1 LVQRSNMKGLERID
15 RASSD
20 TLTRLGGKLL
30 IGGKWTEAVSGEI
43 FATYDPSTG
52 STIGH
57 AAAGDRHDIHAAVIA
72 ARNAFEVR
80 SWRYMSPHERGD
92 LLLRIGEGVDRHV
105 DELAQLETLNN
116 GVPISITTAQVR
128 DVARTFRYY
137 AGWPTKIHGQTNPSA
152 FGTLNYSLREPVG
165 VCGQI
170 IPWNGP
176 LSSASWKIAP
186 ALACANALI
195 LKPAEQTPITALRLG
210 EIIMEAGIPPGIV
223 NIVTGFGETAGAALV
238 EHPEVDKIA
247 FTGSTE
253 IGKLITRNAA
263 ATMKR
268 VTMELGG
275 KSANIVF
282 ADADLD
288 KAVAGAVT
296 AFTLLSGQIC
306 VAGSRLLVHE
316 KIYDAFAKSLVAA
329 VRQVAVGDPF
339 AAGTAMGPLISA
351 EQQRRVAGYFDVG
364 REEGA
369 LLLLGGERLDRPG
382 FYVSPTIFGDCRSD
396 MRIAREEIFGPVVS
410 LIRFCDEEDAIAKAN
425 DSIYGLAAAVWTS
438 DLGRA
443 HRMARAL
450 RAGTVWI
457 NTYLVGDQISP
468 FGGFKQSG
476 VGRELGS
483 ASIEAYS
490 EVKSVFADIG

>member
-1 LVQRSNMKGLERID
+1 MKGLERID
-15 RASSD
+15 RASAD
-20 TLTRLGGKLL
+20 TLTRLRGKLL
-30 IGGKWTEAVSGEI
+30 IDGKWSEAISRET

-72 ARNAFEVR
+72 ARSAFEMR
-80 SWRYMSPHERGD
+80 SWRGMSPHERGD
-92 LLLRIGEGVDRHV
+92 LLLRIAEGVDRHA

-152 FGTLNYSLREPVG
+152 YGILNYSLREPVG

-186 ALACANALI
+186 ALACGNALI

-210 EIIMEAGIPPGIV
+210 EIIMEAGVPPGIV

-238 EHPEVDKIA
+238 EHPDVDKIA

-316 KIYDAFAKSLVAA
+316 KIYDVFAKRLVAA

-339 AAGTAMGPLISA
+339 AVGTVMGPLISA
-351 EQQRRVAGYFDVG
+351 EQQRRVAGYFDIG

-369 LLLLGGERLDRPG
+369 IPLLGGERLDRPG
-382 FYVSPTIFGDCRSD
+382 FYVSPTIFGNCRSD

-410 LIRFCDEEDAIAKAN
+410 LIRFCNEEDAIAKAN
-425 DSIYGLAAAVWTS
+425 DSIYGLAAAVWTVDVS
-438 DLGRA
+438 RA
-443 HRMARAL
+443 HRMTRAL

-490 EVKSVFADIG
+490 EVKSVFADIT